1 MVAMAI
7 KCINDSIR
15 YWLHTDIYFLSVR
28 PVFTNIEIV
37 LKRILKSEIKIFR
50 KLDLGNLSVGN
61 NGDEAVAAVVDGRW

>member
-15 YWLHTDIYFLSVR
+15 YWLHADIFFLSVR